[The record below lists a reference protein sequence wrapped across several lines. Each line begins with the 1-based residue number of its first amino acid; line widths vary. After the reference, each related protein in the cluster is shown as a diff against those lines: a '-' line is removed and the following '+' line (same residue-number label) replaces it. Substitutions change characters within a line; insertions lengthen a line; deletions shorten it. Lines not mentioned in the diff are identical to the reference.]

1 MRPTI
6 GQRVE
11 IDLFG
16 LSTPAGSLGGATVG
30 SGTIVE
36 LAPGTITVRLDS
48 EDAEVTIG
56 PSRLLAWA

>member
-16 LSTPAGSLGGATVG
+16 ISTPAGSMSGATVA
-30 SGTIVE
+30 SGTIVG
-36 LAPGTITVRLDS
+36 LAPGTITVRLDGD
-48 EDAEVTIG
+48 EAEVTIG
-56 PSRLLAWA
+56 PSRLLDFC